1 MKLLVTST
9 FSSSE
14 EDTQACRLFLS
25 FFLLIIS
32 GIICTQAAAE
42 LLKVGVAFT
51 LVDPKEYFHHCVGA
65 LRAAVNPGNF
75 LDQHISSQSSHYY
88 SEYTPKTAIPFR
100 EAFGDSFVQG
110 SVVSLDLENH
120 KAMLEGGTKFFL
132 THLFSLRFGA
142 LPFSLACPR
151 P

>member
-1 MKLLVTST
+1 MNLLVTST
-9 FSSSE
+9 SSSSE

-25 FFLLIIS
+25 LFFLLIIPV
-32 GIICTQAAAE
+32 IICTQAAAE
-42 LLKVGVAFT
+42 LLKIGVAFT

-75 LDQHISSQSSHYY
+75 LDQHISSQSSHHY
-88 SEYTPKTAIPFR
+88 SEYTSKTAIPFR

-120 KAMLEGGTKFFL
+120 KAVLEGGKKFFF
-132 THLFSLRFGA
+132 THFS
-142 LPFSLACPR
+142 FS
-151 P
+151 